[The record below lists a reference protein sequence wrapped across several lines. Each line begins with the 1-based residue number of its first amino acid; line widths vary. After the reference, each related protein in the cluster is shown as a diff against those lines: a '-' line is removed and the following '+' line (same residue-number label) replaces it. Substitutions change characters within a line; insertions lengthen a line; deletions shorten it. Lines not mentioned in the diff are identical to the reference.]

1 MSFIHLEKW
10 TSPCDDV
17 EPNEPVGKVKIMIKD
32 KEDIDTDEQRLL
44 LLYGNPKR
52 FDELKDDLTLAD
64 YDIQNGIYY
73 LPNLTYQMTAVD

>member
-1 MSFIHLEKW
+1 
-10 TSPCDDV
+10 
-17 EPNEPVGKVKIMIKD
+17 MIKD